1 MTASSS
7 VFFSSCVP
15 SVFSEAW
22 LPSMLPAVFSF
33 SSAGFMASSS
43 SCVNFEP
50 QYSHLYAPEAG
61 SKISSPSQFGHL
73 KLITDMH
80 CSFLHYGLCFPQLL
94 QNFPVFTAPHSQ
106 VQSAAGA
113 GFPQLVQNFPVFTAP
128 HSQVQ
133 SDFTAGAGAGF
144 PQLQQNFPVF
154 VVPHSQVHSLPAGA
168 AACCAGAA
176 C

>member
-1 MTASSS
+1 M
-7 VFFSSCVP
+7 
-15 SVFSEAW
+15 
-22 LPSMLPAVFSF
+22 
-33 SSAGFMASSS
+33 
-43 SCVNFEP
+43 
-50 QYSHLYAPEAG
+50 Q
-61 SKISSPSQFGHL
+61 
-73 KLITDMH
+73 
-80 CSFLHYGLCFPQLL
+80 CSFLPYGLCFPQLL
-94 QNFPVFTAPHSQ
+94 QNFPVFVVPHSQ